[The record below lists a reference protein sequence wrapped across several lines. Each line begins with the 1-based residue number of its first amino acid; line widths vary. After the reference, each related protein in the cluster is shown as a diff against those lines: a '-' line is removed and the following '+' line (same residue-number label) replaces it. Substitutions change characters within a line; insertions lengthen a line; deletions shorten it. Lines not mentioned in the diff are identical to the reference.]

1 MNKWKKSDFL
11 QELETRLWE
20 SCGTVYKLGGIGRYD
35 GANGKRTYDC
45 VGIFKSILWDYPFHP
60 ENYGKTYPDVN
71 VGGMKNRC
79 TKVMKFDEDK
89 LEAGMLVFIGTEH
102 IGMVGDPKYF
112 KEGTST
118 KDIIYESTP
127 AFQNCFQRTSIAE
140 RASRPWTHMGY
151 ADFIDYSEE
160 ETTEPTQPSE
170 DVSALTQDVAELKN
184 QLASLQKEV
193 ANINSKLSKIKEVL

>member
-1 MNKWKKSDFL
+1 MNKWKLSDFL

-20 SCGTVYKLGGIGRYD
+20 ECGTVYKLGGIGRYD

-79 TKVMKFDEDK
+79 TKVMKFDANK
-89 LEAGMLVFIGTEH
+89 LEPGMLVFINNEH

-112 KEGTST
+112 INDT
-118 KDIIYESTP
+118 DPVNLIYESTP
-127 AFQNCFQRTSIAE
+127 AFLNCLQRTSLAD
-140 RASRPWTHMGY
+140 RASRQWTQMGY
-151 ADFIDYSEE
+151 ADFIDYTATEE
-160 ETTEPTQPSE
+160 EPTQPSE
-170 DVSALTQDVAELKN
+170 DTSALEKDVAEMKN
-184 QLASLQKEV
+184 QIVTLQKDITL
-193 ANINSKLSKIKEVL
+193 INDKLAKIKEVL